1 MLRSWHGP
9 HCPNREAR
17 RTKPAD
23 KLAACLNYS
32 AKPADAADHPYF
44 DACARWFNSLSSD
57 DKETVLT
64 VIDCVAGP
72 HGDIAESIAA
82 SLPPAPK
89 CPL

>member
-1 MLRSWHGP
+1 M
-9 HCPNREAR
+9 
-17 RTKPAD
+17 RTSCTVKPALSDNPAD

-32 AKPADAADHPYF
+32 ARPAAAADHPYF
-44 DACARWFNSLSSD
+44 DAYARWFDSLLSD

-72 HGDIAESIAA
+72 HGDIAESIAV
-82 SLPPAPK
+82 SLPPAPR

>member
-1 MLRSWHGP
+1 MSGD
-9 HCPNREAR
+9 A
-17 RTKPAD
+17 AD

-32 AKPADAADHPYF
+32 ATPDGAARHLYF
-44 DACARWFNSLSSD
+44 DACARWFNSLSPD
-57 DKETVLT
+57 DEETVLT

-89 CPL
+89 FPTELG